1 MRLFVGARKVSEVR
15 ILSVHLG
22 ASNQN
27 EYCLS
32 KDNVM
37 KEPSTQYC
45 LLCSVLC
52 ARKGTV
58 AVKALFLIL
67 GLT

>member
-1 MRLFVGARKVSEVR
+1 MWLFVGARKVSEVR

-37 KEPSTQYC
+37 KEPSTQHC
-45 LLCSVLC
+45 LLCSVPC
-52 ARKGTV
+52 ARKGMV
-58 AVKALFLIL
+58 AVRALVLVL
-67 GLT
+67 GVA